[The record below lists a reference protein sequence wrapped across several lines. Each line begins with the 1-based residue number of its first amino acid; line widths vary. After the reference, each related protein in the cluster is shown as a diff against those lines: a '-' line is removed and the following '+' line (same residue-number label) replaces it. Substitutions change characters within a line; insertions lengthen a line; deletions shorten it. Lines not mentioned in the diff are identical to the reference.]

1 MATAAWT
8 CRVRQRHASSTDLG
22 PATRTRNHPGAATTF
37 ACMVGRAGAAAAPF
51 DGASGMDNDHLWYCL
66 VGTKDTNTGMA
77 RFLLAV
83 GAFIVLFGVVFWILG
98 L

>member
-1 MATAAWT
+1 
-8 CRVRQRHASSTDLG
+8 
-22 PATRTRNHPGAATTF
+22 
-37 ACMVGRAGAAAAPF
+37 
-51 DGASGMDNDHLWYCL
+51 MDNDHLWYCL

-98 L
+98 H